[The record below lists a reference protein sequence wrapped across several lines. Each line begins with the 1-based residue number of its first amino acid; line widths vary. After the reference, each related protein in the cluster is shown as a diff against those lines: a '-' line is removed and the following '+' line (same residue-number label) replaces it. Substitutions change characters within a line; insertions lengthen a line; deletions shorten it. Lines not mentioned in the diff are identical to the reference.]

1 MSIGAVTKFN
11 QLESIILGDADR
23 QWDDAAA
30 GSCMF
35 ILADNTY
42 AFDATD
48 TTAADL
54 SGVISAGD
62 GAPINVTTPT
72 IDDATTAGSTYIDSD
87 DADWGT
93 PVTITAKWIICVQP
107 VVAGTYA
114 STAKLLWAFD
124 LDNTSGSADRVV
136 TADEFKYLVPVN
148 GWIKFT

>member
-1 MSIGAVTKFN
+1 MAIGAVTKFN
-11 QLESIILGDADR
+11 QLESIILGDGDR
-23 QWDDAAA
+23 QWDDATA

-48 TTAADL
+48 TTAAAL

-62 GAPINVTTPT
+62 GAPINVTTPA
-72 IDDATTAGSTYIDSD
+72 IDDTTTPGSTYIDSA

-107 VVAGTYA
+107 VTAGTYA
-114 STAKLLWAFD
+114 STAKLLWGFD
-124 LDNTSGSADRVV
+124 LDNSSGSASKTV
-136 TADEFKYLVPVN
+136 TADEFKYLTPTN